1 MSLAHRKLS
10 IVADENIPGI
20 AAMFAKF
27 GAIQQVD
34 GRSLTPEGL
43 QGVDVLL
50 VRSVTQVTRQLL
62 AQSSVKFVGSA
73 TIGTDHIDTQYL
85 AANNI
90 AFSSAPGCNA
100 DAVVEYD
107 LCCIT
112 QLLDLSNRQL
122 KDLTVAIIGVGNVG
136 RRVADRLARVGVKK
150 ILLNDPPR
158 AKFEQGFVSLEE
170 CLSGADII
178 LLHTPLLTTGQW
190 PTQHLLNKSNLKL
203 LKKDAILLNAGR
215 GPVIKGADLC
225 HFLVTRSDIKVVLDV
240 WEAEPVVDHAL
251 ANLVAIATPH
261 IAGYS
266 LEGKLRGTYMLKV
279 ALAKWLGL
287 EVTESLNEYLPKPA
301 IESVEI
307 AESADPLSIMRLLY
321 DPLID
326 DRALRATLG
335 LDNQAEAFDL
345 LRKNYPIR
353 REFNALTIKGDLD
366 CRVAQYLKNLGFA

>member
-20 AAMFAKF
+20 AAMFARF

-50 VRSVTQVTRQLL
+50 VRSVTKVTRQLL
-62 AQSSVKFVGSA
+62 VQSSVKFVGSA

-122 KDLTVAIIGVGNVG
+122 KDLTVAIVGVGNVG
-136 RRVADRLARVGVKK
+136 RRVADRLTRVGVKK

-170 CLSGADII
+170 CLSSADII
-178 LLHTPLLTTGQW
+178 LLHTPLLTTGPW
-190 PTQHLLNKSNLKL
+190 PTKHLLNKSNLKL

-366 CRVAQYLKNLGFA
+366 CLVAQYLKNLGFA

>member
-20 AAMFAKF
+20 AAMFAEF
-27 GAIQQVD
+27 GAVQQVD
-34 GRSLTPEGL
+34 GRSLIPEDL

-50 VRSVTQVTRQLL
+50 VRSVTQVTQQLL
-62 AQSSVKFVGSA
+62 AQSQVKFVGSA

-107 LCCIT
+107 LCCLT

-122 KDLTVAIIGVGNVG
+122 KDQTVAIIGVGNVG
-136 RRVADRLARVGVKK
+136 RKVADRLTRVGVKK

-158 AKFEQGFVSLEE
+158 AKLEPGFVSLEE
-170 CLSGADII
+170 CLSSADIV
-178 LLHTPLLTTGQW
+178 LLHTPLLSTGLW
-190 PTQHLLNKSNLKL
+190 PTKHLLNKTNLKL

-215 GPVIKGADLC
+215 GPVIKGTDLC
-225 HFLVTRSDIKVVLDV
+225 QFLAMRSDIKVVLDV
-240 WEAEPVVDHAL
+240 WEAEPVVDQTL

-266 LEGKLRGTYMLKV
+266 LEGKIRGTYMLKI

-287 EVTESLNEYLPKPA
+287 ETTEAFCQYLPKSA

-307 AESADPLSIMRLLY
+307 AATADPLSIMRLLY
-321 DPLID
+321 DPFID

-335 LDNQAEAFDL
+335 FDSQAGAFDV
-345 LRKNYPIR
+345 LRKNYRIR
-353 REFNALTIKGDLD
+353 REFSALIIKGNLESQIG
-366 CRVAQYLKNLGFA
+366 QYLKNLGFS

>member
-20 AAMFAKF
+20 AAMFATF

-34 GRSLTPEGL
+34 GRSLIPEDL

-50 VRSVTQVTRQLL
+50 VRSVTQVTQQLL
-62 AQSSVKFVGSA
+62 AQSQVKFVGSA

-107 LCCIT
+107 LCCLT

-122 KDLTVAIIGVGNVG
+122 KDQTVAIIGVGNVG
-136 RRVADRLARVGVKK
+136 RRVADRLTRVGVKK

-158 AKFEQGFVSLEE
+158 AKLEQGFVSLEE
-170 CLSGADII
+170 CLSSADIV
-178 LLHTPLLTTGQW
+178 LLHTPLLSTGLW
-190 PTQHLLNKSNLKL
+190 PTKHLLNKSNLKL

-215 GPVIKGADLC
+215 GPVIKATDLC
-225 HFLVTRSDIKVVLDV
+225 QFLATRSDIKVVLDV
-240 WEAEPVVDHAL
+240 WETEPVVDQAL

-266 LEGKLRGTYMLKV
+266 LEGKIRGTYMLKI

-287 EVTESLNEYLPKPA
+287 ETTEAFNKYLPKPA
-301 IESVEI
+301 IESIEI
-307 AESADPLSIMRLLY
+307 AESADPLSIMRLIY
-321 DPLID
+321 DPFID

-335 LDNQAEAFDL
+335 FDSQAGAFDV

-353 REFNALTIKGDLD
+353 REFNALSIKGDLD
-366 CRVAQYLKNLGFA
+366 CQVGKYLKNLGFS